1 MKLTSSTIISVLI
14 LSISFFL
21 YFSFSSC
28 KKIEDPKSDRDSKDT
43 ITYDLL
49 KTRIFIQF
57 RDASTNELII
67 PDETNELSVKI
78 IGKSK
83 DAVVDI
89 VGLKSDSFIAK
100 QGFLSLGLVSSSEF
114 IPSPESPI
122 SFTIVSELTK
132 YLTSRKEINITSEGD
147 YMLKV
152 FMIDVDNPPDGVVI
166 DHAYNVG
173 VLINGVLQED
183 ITVSTSRNEAKI
195 VIPAGIKLIRDDS
208 INLAGKLNVTLAY
221 FNSRYDGS
229 LAAAPGGI
237 IGTVLNHNSTNTGV
251 FFPAS
256 LIAFNITDSD
266 NHPVSRFENTGLE
279 ITTTISKHSYNPV
292 SASPIVA
299 GDSVPLYTYLAD
311 TGLWKFDSWAYITDT
326 LFNGLYS
333 VVRTQGLDCV
343 SYSWFESNNCNG
355 SSKFKL
361 SGACSQCGSVT
372 IDGTVRKQAD
382 NSFVSSITVIGNGDM
397 YSGIPFSTGNT
408 PVYIDWDQGNECNS
422 CSVNQGSSHVLID
435 NMCSQSQ
442 IEIPLQDNSPT
453 TISITATFQGTCA
466 TDKNVLILPSYGVWI
481 RPIDANCWR
490 WVSMKNGVAQ
500 ICDIVYGNTYMLGTY
515 YDESWQE
522 WEITVNEEQSYDFT
536 IEFSSSICSD
546 VFGIL

>member
-1 MKLTSSTIISVLI
+1 
-14 LSISFFL
+14 
-21 YFSFSSC
+21 
-28 KKIEDPKSDRDSKDT
+28 
-43 ITYDLL
+43 
-49 KTRIFIQF
+49 
-57 RDASTNELII
+57 
-67 PDETNELSVKI
+67 
-78 IGKSK
+78 
-83 DAVVDI
+83 
-89 VGLKSDSFIAK
+89 
-100 QGFLSLGLVSSSEF
+100 
-114 IPSPESPI
+114 
-122 SFTIVSELTK
+122 
-132 YLTSRKEINITSEGD
+132 
-147 YMLKV
+147 MLKV
-152 FMIDVDNPPDGVVI
+152 FMVDVDNPPQGVVI
-166 DHAYNVG
+166 KHAYNKG

-183 ITVSTSRNEAKI
+183 VTVSTSRNEAKI

-208 INLAGKLNVTLAY
+208 VNLAGKLNITLAY

-229 LAAAPGGI
+229 LVAAPGGI
-237 IGTVLNHNSTNTGV
+237 TGSVLDHYSSSTGV

-256 LIAFNITDSD
+256 LIAYNITDSD
-266 NHPVSRFENTGLE
+266 FHPVSRFENTGLE
-279 ITTTISKHSYNPV
+279 ITTTISTHSYNPV
-292 SASPIVA
+292 SEAAIVA

-343 SYSWFESNNCNG
+343 SYSWFESNDCNSG
-355 SSKFKL
+355 SEFKL

-372 IDGTVRKQAD
+372 IDGTVRKQVD